1 MQGIA
6 KQTAQI
12 IEAISLLNCIKSYT
26 LVGGT
31 ALSLQINKRLSED
44 LDFCIWSKNLRTDK
58 PIVNWTQIEKE
69 LKTIGNVESI
79 DVLGFDQ
86 VNFIVDKVKLSFFTK
101 QENLSPVKNSI
112 SILNNIKAA
121 DLDAIAAMK
130 IELILRR
137 SAFRDYYDIYCLIK
151 EGKSIKEMVTTAAN
165 YSNHMLK
172 TRDMLNFLSNGNN
185 YKKEKGFHLLNPAYD
200 VDSQAIEDFIKS
212 VIKREYS
219 IENL

>member
-1 MQGIA
+1 MQGLA
-6 KQTAQI
+6 KQTAYI
-12 IEAISLLNCIKSYT
+12 FEALSLLHCTKDYT

-31 ALSLQINKRLSED
+31 ALSLQINKRQSED

-58 PIVNWTQIEKE
+58 PIVNWSQIEKE
-69 LKTIGNVESI
+69 LKTIGNIESI

-137 SAFRDYYDIYCLIK
+137 STFRDYYDIYCLLK
-151 EGKSIKEMVTTAAN
+151 EGKSIKEMVTLEGN
-165 YSNHMLK
+165 YSNHKLK
-172 TRDMLNFLSNGNN
+172 YRDMLNFLSNGKN
-185 YKKEKGFHLLNPAYD
+185 YKKEMGFHLLNPTYD
-200 VDSQAIEDFIKS
+200 VDNQAIEELIKTT
-212 VIKREYS
+212 IKREY
-219 IENL
+219 IVEHL